1 MSHCCS
7 GSGFGKTMK
16 QNSKTLRMKFPL
28 FFLCNTSVKDN
39 DNIGAHCDGYLHFLH
54 ICIITESNVNMASK

>member
-1 MSHCCS
+1 MSYGCF

-16 QNSKTLRMKFPL
+16 QNSKTLSSTV
-28 FFLCNTSVKDN
+28 FLCNTGVKEN

-54 ICIITESNVNMASK
+54 ICIMTESNVNMASK